1 MYDLL
6 LTNAVVI
13 TMDEKRRVIENGA
26 VGVKD
31 GRIAFVGDSMEAE
44 QFEAKEVLDCKDHVV
59 MPGFVDAH
67 GHGGHSAFKSIVD
80 LTSYWMPVMTH
91 TYKNYITDDFWYNE
105 GRLSALER
113 LHAGVATGVCVLG
126 SQPRCDSP
134 VPAFNNARAYAEV
147 GVKDIVCTGPCHVPW
162 PHRFSRYTEDGER
175 HMSQVSYETVLES
188 LETVVSELNHA
199 NSDRTRA
206 YVAPF
211 GAVTSVDPSAP
222 TSADRCVKL
231 TEHDLKQ
238 ARDMRR
244 IAEKYNTRIH
254 TDAFGG
260 MVHLAYQDKENALLG
275 PDVHLQHCTGLSFD
289 EALIIQKT
297 DTHISVAPGMRQ
309 LVNRTPVIELLELG
323 VTVALTTD
331 GSMLTSGFDMFDAM
345 KRAQMI
351 FRRAMNDDYYLP
363 AEKVLEMTTIDAARC
378 VGLDEEIGSLET
390 GKRADIIAID
400 LMNPR
405 LMPRIN
411 LIETLIGNGHPS
423 DVDLVVVDGEI
434 RLRDGKAVGINER
447 EILLKAEEEALET
460 AKRAKHLHPFAWPE
474 KEHWGQTKIYFD
486 EVRFDLDENRK
497 DGGHY

>member
-1 MYDLL
+1 M
-6 LTNAVVI
+6 
-13 TMDEKRRVIENGA
+13 
-26 VGVKD
+26 
-31 GRIAFVGDSMEAE
+31 
-44 QFEAKEVLDCKDHVV
+44 
-59 MPGFVDAH
+59 
-67 GHGGHSAFKSIVD
+67 
-80 LTSYWMPVMTH
+80 
-91 TYKNYITDDFWYNE
+91 
-105 GRLSALER
+105 
-113 LHAGVATGVCVLG
+113 
-126 SQPRCDSP
+126 
-134 VPAFNNARAYAEV
+134 
-147 GVKDIVCTGPCHVPW
+147 
-162 PHRFSRYTEDGER
+162 
-175 HMSQVSYETVLES
+175 
-188 LETVVSELNHA
+188 
-199 NSDRTRA
+199 
-206 YVAPF
+206 
-211 GAVTSVDPSAP
+211 
-222 TSADRCVKL
+222 
-231 TEHDLKQ
+231 
-238 ARDMRR
+238 
-244 IAEKYNTRIH
+244 AEKYNTRIH

-351 FRRAMNDDYYLP
+351 FRRAMNDYYLP

-447 EILLKAEEEALET
+447 DPSEGRRGSSGNSKAGKTSA
-460 AKRAKHLHPFAWPE
+460 PFAWPE

>member
-113 LHAGVATGVCVLG
+113 
-126 SQPRCDSP
+126 SMPESP
-134 VPAFNNARAYAEV
+134 PAYACWAPSRAV
-147 GVKDIVCTGPCHVPW
+147 TPLFPPLTTPGHTQRWGLRILSAQDCHVPW

-434 RLRDGKAVGINER
+434 RLRDARPWESMRGR
-447 EILLKAEEEALET
+447 S
-460 AKRAKHLHPFAWPE
+460 F
-474 KEHWGQTKIYFD
+474 
-486 EVRFDLDENRK
+486 
-497 DGGHY
+497 